1 MHARLR
7 PSVKRS
13 LVFLLVGAAL
23 AAGFASRALAAWGS
37 APLTVAS
44 SSGAQTGPIVVN
56 APNGIF
62 VAWTDRR
69 DTSGVWVNGVDSSG
83 TVSSAAGVPFG
94 PPDSSVTSLTGAAD
108 GLGGL
113 LLAWSDLRTNPRSV
127 WVNRLLPAG
136 TLAFAKGGI
145 RVATGAGA
153 QLTPAVAPD
162 GAGGMFVAWQD
173 SRNGNP
179 DIFAQHVL
187 ADGTLAWGA
196 GGVVVC
202 NDDSTQESPQIVADR
217 IGGAVVSWEDR
228 RNNST
233 TSTQVF
239 LQRLAVSGAARF
251 TANGLSVDGNSSTTR
266 ARIACEPNATT
277 IVMFADTIGS
287 GSSYGLFAQ
296 RFDSTGTSL
305 YSGGNRA
312 VLSANANPLWPVAAF
327 ARSNGQAMFVYA
339 SPTEVRARVQSG
351 TGADVWGGTNGTSLS
366 GIAPVA
372 ASGVGAISDGA
383 DGAWVTWTDGN
394 AVRTQHVLAAGT
406 FPMGNTPVTMSPAT
420 TRTRG
425 NAAGVLLPTGDFVAA
440 WEDADTGGSPD
451 TNIVVQRLGPNR
463 VVGAYWRIVAT
474 SGGNGTLTPGAGTH
488 IVAEHDSLRFRAV
501 GTGGYHV
508 TTMIADAVGYAAVP
522 NLTFHDVTSNHT
534 LVVSFDNSPVTSQ
547 VITTP
552 DQFQGISFPFTFS
565 VDAPATV
572 FADVWPPDA
581 TRWRV
586 GRWDPVSKRY
596 DVPPDSLL
604 HVKPGESYWF
614 ATKVAD
620 TLSFSGAAVAES
632 DFTLAL
638 TPALAESTGWNQI
651 ANPFRFPVA
660 VSALQVRSGAGAYES
675 LVSPSQAS
683 TDPVVMGWTP
693 GGGYQSVS
701 SMLVGRTY
709 WVFKRAVPS
718 VSLRVPFEYSQ
729 GAFGIGLEPPAA
741 PGDWA
746 VSLVLSQ
753 DGAPDARVSIGS
765 GARARTWSRVP
776 ASPGRDLSLWTV
788 TDGVERS
795 SVAAADE
802 GALAYDLFATS
813 STPLAPASL
822 RVSLDGV
829 PSDREVTLSDPAA
842 DWSRV
847 VRDGDV
853 VALAVGTDARRLV
866 VRIASPGTV
875 AAAGTTAFRAA
886 APNPF
891 SDRTALSFVLA
902 TAGDLDAQVY
912 DVTGRRVANLSRRG
926 LAAGEHVLPWNG
938 RDAAGVRVKPGVYLL
953 RWTAGGRSGTSRIVS
968 LQ

>member
-13 LVFLLVGAAL
+13 LVFLLVGSAL

-44 SSGAQTGPIVVN
+44 SAGAQTGPIVVN
-56 APNGIF
+56 APNGLF

-69 DTSGVWVNGVDSSG
+69 DTSGVWVNGVDSTG
-83 TVSSAAGVPFG
+83 VLSSAAGVPFG
-94 PPDSSVTSLTGAAD
+94 PPDSSVTSLAGSTD

-113 LLAWSDLRTNPRSV
+113 LLAWSDLRTVPRSV
-127 WVNRLLPAG
+127 WVNRLVPAG

-153 QLTPAVAPD
+153 QLTPSVAPD
-162 GAGGMFVAWQD
+162 GTGGMFVAWQD

-228 RNNST
+228 RNNSS

-251 TANGLSVDGNSSTTR
+251 TANGLSVDGSSSTTR

-277 IVMFADTIGS
+277 IVMFADTVGS

-327 ARSNGQAMFVYA
+327 ARANGQAMFVYA
-339 SPTEVRARVQSG
+339 SPTDVRARVQSG
-351 TGADVWGGTNGTSLS
+351 SGADVWGGTNGTSLS

-372 ASGVGAISDGA
+372 ASGVGAIADGA

-406 FPMGNTPVTMSPAT
+406 LPMGNTPVTMSPAT
-420 TRTRG
+420 SRTRG
-425 NAAGVLLPTGDFVAA
+425 NAAGVLLSNGDFVAA

-451 TNIVVQRLGPNR
+451 TNIAAQRLGPNR
-463 VVGAYWRIVAT
+463 VVGAYWRVVAT

-508 TTMIADAVGYAAVP
+508 ATMIADGIGYPAVP

-552 DQFQGISFPFTFS
+552 DQFQGISFPFTFANDSTS
-565 VDAPATV
+565 VV
-572 FADVWPPDA
+572 FRDVWPPDA
-581 TRWRV
+581 TRWRL
-586 GRWDPVSKRY
+586 GRWNPVAKLY
-596 DVPPDSLL
+596 DVPSTALTRL
-604 HVKPGESYWF
+604 RPGESWWF
-614 ATKVAD
+614 ATKAAD
-620 TLSFSGAAVAES
+620 TLDFSGTAVSEV
-632 DFTLAL
+632 DFTISLA
-638 TPALAESTGWNQI
+638 PATAESTGWNQI

-660 VSALQVRSGAGAYES
+660 VSALQVRTGGGAYES
-675 LVSPSQAS
+675 LVSPSQAN
-683 TDPVVMGWTP
+683 TDAVVIGWTP
-693 GGGYQSVS
+693 GGGYQPVNT
-701 SMLVGRTY
+701 MLSGRTY
-709 WVFKRAVPS
+709 WVFKRTPAN
-718 VSLRVPFEYSQ
+718 VSLKMPFEYSQ
-729 GAFGIGLEPPAA
+729 GAFGTGLEPSIAA
-741 PGDWA
+741 GDWS
-746 VSLVLSQ
+746 VSFSLSQ
-753 DGAPDARVSIGS
+753 DGAPDAHVTVGS
-765 GARARTWSRVP
+765 GSRARTYSRVP
-776 ASPGRDLSLWTV
+776 VSPGRDLSLWTV
-788 TDGVERS
+788 ADGVERS
-795 SVAAADE
+795 SVAVADE
-802 GALAYDLFATS
+802 GALEYDVFASS
-813 STPLAPASL
+813 STALAPASL

-829 PSDREVTLSDPAA
+829 PSGREVTLSDPAA
-842 DWSRV
+842 AWSRV
-847 VRDGDV
+847 VHDGDA
-853 VALAVGTDARRLV
+853 VALAVGTDVRRLV

-875 AAAGTTAFRAA
+875 AEAGVTAFRAA

-891 SDRTALSFVLA
+891 SERTALAFALA
-902 TAGDLDAQVY
+902 APGDLDAQVY

-926 LAAGEHVLPWNG
+926 LAAGEHVVLWNG

-953 RWTAGGRSGTSRIVS
+953 RWSAGGRSGTSRIVS